1 VRNLDEQEI
10 FHAARRIGAPEAR
23 RAYLESACGAERGL
37 RARVEAL
44 LRVHDQE
51 QSFLRAPAEGAQAC
65 AALLVRERPGAV
77 IGSYKLLEEIGEGGF
92 GVVFLAEQTR
102 PVRRKVAV
110 KVLKPG
116 MDTRQVVARFEAE
129 RQALALMDH
138 PNIAR
143 VHDGGETASG
153 RPYFVMELVRGVPIT
168 DFCDENRLP
177 VRRRLELFV
186 SLCLAVQH
194 AHTKGVIHRDIKPS
208 NVLVTLHDGTP
219 VVKVIDFGV
228 AKALGE
234 RLTEKTLFTGLA
246 QMVGTP
252 LYMSPEQAEMSG
264 LDVDTRADIYAL
276 GVLLYELLTGSTPF
290 DKERLRAAPFD
301 EMRRI
306 IREEEPQRPSDRVS
320 TLADGAVT
328 VCVNRGSDP
337 KRLSRLVRGELDWIV
352 MKCLEKDRARR
363 YETVNGLARDVQRY
377 RNEEPVEAC
386 PPSAGYRL
394 RKFVRRHKGAV
405 GATSLVALALL
416 GGVIGTTVGLVQA
429 GHARATAAK
438 RVAQVEKGIDLLGSI
453 FEGVDPESEE
463 KEGRP
468 LRAILGDRLDEA
480 AAELEGEALGDPLVV
495 SRLQDRLGRTYL
507 SLGHHEKAASLFRKA
522 VATARARLGP
532 EHPATL
538 RGMHN
543 LAGASAVAKKY
554 TEAIALYEEL
564 RDIQVRTIGA
574 DDPDTLDTLKC
585 LGDAY
590 WRVGMVPRGVALLEK
605 VRDAAVKRYPADD
618 PRTLDVLSALGGAYQ
633 SAGKYAES
641 TALLEKVL
649 DARVKQFGDAHV
661 STLRAMNNLAYVY
674 RAGSQMR
681 RAVLLFEKARDVVV
695 PKLGPYNPLTL
706 HILNNLAGTYR
717 AYGKTAEAIALH
729 EQVLQRSVLL
739 FGTRHPGTLTTMY
752 HLGAA
757 YQAAKEP
764 EKALPLLQQ
773 AAAEVELHGFVPLEA
788 GDMIGQLCSCHE
800 QLKQYEQAE
809 VWRRKW
815 LPLAKAKA
823 GPRPE
828 RYAVAL
834 AGLGSN
840 LIRQQKHADAEPFLR
855 EGLALFEKRKPEEWE
870 TFRTQ
875 SLFGAALLGQRKY
888 ADAEPHLVR
897 GCRGMAGWAE
907 RLGPSHGSF
916 TRKPLTEAL
925 ERLVQLYDAWGKPA
939 EAAKWRK
946 ELEAIKP
953 GQSR

>member
-1 VRNLDEQEI
+1 MPQLDEQEI
-10 FHAARRIGAPEAR
+10 FHAARRIEAPEAR
-23 RAYLESACGAERGL
+23 RAYLESACGDEDGL

-44 LRVHDQE
+44 LRVHEQE
-51 QSFLRAPAEGAQAC
+51 QSFLGTPIDGPHVA
-65 AALLVRERPGAV
+65 AALLAGEGPGAAV
-77 IGSYKLLEEIGEGGF
+77 GPYKLLEQIGEGGF
-92 GVVFLAEQTR
+92 GAVFLAEQTR
-102 PVRRKVAV
+102 PVCRKVA
-110 KVLKPG
+110 LKIIKAG

-129 RQALALMDH
+129 RQALAIMDH
-138 PNIAR
+138 PNIAK
-143 VHDGGETASG
+143 VLEVGESASG

-168 DFCDENRLP
+168 DFCDGNRLS

-186 SLCLAVQH
+186 SLCQAVQH
-194 AHTKGVIHRDIKPS
+194 AHQKGVIHRDLKPS

-219 VVKVIDFGV
+219 VVKVIDFGI
-228 AKALGE
+228 AKAIGQK
-234 RLTEKTLFTGLA
+234 LTDKTLFTGFA

-264 LDVDTRADIYAL
+264 LDVDTRSDVYSL
-276 GVLLYELLTGSTPF
+276 GVILYELLTGSTPF
-290 DKERLRAAPFD
+290 DKGRLRAVAFD
-301 EMRRI
+301 ELLRI
-306 IREEEPQRPSDRVS
+306 IREEEPPPPSARVS
-320 TLADGAVT
+320 TLGDAAAT
-328 VCVNRGSDP
+328 ASMSRGSDP
-337 KRLSRLVRGELDWIV
+337 RRMSRLVRGELDWIV
-352 MKCLEKDRARR
+352 MRCLEKDRARR

-377 RNEEPVEAC
+377 LNEEPVEAC
-386 PPSAGYRL
+386 PPRAGYRL
-394 RKFVRRHKGAV
+394 RKFVRRHRGAV
-405 GATSLVALALL
+405 VAASLVALALV
-416 GGVIGTTVGLVQA
+416 GGVIGTAVGLAQA
-429 GHARATAAK
+429 GHARATAEK
-438 RVAQVEKGIDLLGSI
+438 RLAQVEKGIDLLGSI

-543 LAGASAVAKKY
+543 LAGASAVAGKY

-564 RDIQVRTIGA
+564 RDTQVRTIGA

-585 LGDAY
+585 LGEAY
-590 WRVGMVPRGVALLEK
+590 WRTGMVPRGVALLEK

-618 PRTLDVLSALGGAYQ
+618 PRTLDVLPALAGAYL

-649 DARVKQFGDAHV
+649 DARVKQLGDTHV

-681 RAVLLFEKARDVVV
+681 RAVLLFEKARDAVV
-695 PKLGPYNPLTL
+695 PKLGPYHPLTL
-706 HILNNLAGTYR
+706 HILDNLAGTYR
-717 AYGKTAEAIALH
+717 AYGKTADAIALH

-739 FGTRHPGTLTTMY
+739 FGARHPGTLTTMY

-773 AAAEVELHGFVPLEA
+773 AAAGVELHGFEWHEA
-788 GDMIGQLCSCHE
+788 GDMIGQLCICHE
-800 QLKQYEQAE
+800 QLKQYAQAE

-823 GPRPE
+823 GPRSE

-855 EGLALFEKRKPEEWE
+855 EGLTLFEKLKPEEWE

-907 RLGPSHGSF
+907 RLGPSHGSL
-916 TRKPLTEAL
+916 TQMPLTEAL
-925 ERLVQLYDAWGKPA
+925 ERLVHLYDSWGKPA

-953 GQSR
+953 GQSK